1 MDIDLE
7 RVDKFSLTIDSKDR
21 NWLADDETF
30 NFSFRLTSNSNNE
43 LGTLEKVYKQV
54 KIMDINYIMVPN
66 LFINID
72 DIHCANK
79 IGILNNSVL
88 TFSHVKYK
96 TNKLSDYK
104 YLTVKIDEMNTN
116 NNGSNS
122 VINSST
128 AIFLLDS
135 LFSKSYTN
143 SFSTGF
149 TLDSTDTTNLTK
161 IKLYTDHNL
170 LHIGESNIRNGS
182 NENLVYRNVSHRK
195 EFINPKD
202 MLSNLHISF
211 YDPSGKRL
219 KLQNDVLTL
228 KSITSTKVS
237 LTNYTIDNEN
247 DVSTSGTL
255 NTKIRKGLFLKNS
268 TNFADNTFVLN
279 LDSTNPTT
287 KFSTN
292 NNFLATT
299 NSHDFLLESR
309 KIELRMNEYFSSEEY
324 RLGDRIY
331 LKNIKLTNTNEEL
344 KRFLE
349 KEEGHTI
356 ISMYAIDLNNNI
368 LTMVDYYNVIEILP
382 KFEKNDGLNPTID
395 YFGLNDLDGTVEE
408 VDGKM
413 INLDNQVVINFSI
426 SCVNL

>member
-43 LGTLEKVYKQV
+43 LGTLEKVYKKV

-88 TFSHVKYK
+88 TFNHVKYK

-149 TLDSTDTTNLTK
+149 TLDSTDTTDLTK
-161 IKLYTDHNL
+161 IKLYTDQNL

-228 KSITSTKVS
+228 KSITSTNVS

-299 NSHDFLLESR
+299 NSHDFSLESR

-331 LKNIKLTNTNEEL
+331 FKNI
-344 KRFLE
+344 
-349 KEEGHTI
+349 I
-356 ISMYAIDLNNNI
+356 IAS
-368 LTMVDYYNVIEILP
+368 
-382 KFEKNDGLNPTID
+382 F
-395 YFGLNDLDGTVEE
+395 
-408 VDGKM
+408 
-413 INLDNQVVINFSI
+413 FS
-426 SCVNL
+426 ST